1 MSDEI
6 EVNTLDELIALALNS
21 YSDEERYE
29 ELLGKLRSIATL
41 EMFNKAKA
49 LSSCE
54 ESNRRILGVQILC
67 QLGKGKPKFVKQSS
81 KILLSMLPYEVHPGV
96 IASIAWGL
104 GHLDAKDREASLI
117 KLKSHPDAEVRLGV
131 VGGLQGIEAEAVT
144 QTLIELS
151 RDIDSEVRSWAT
163 FALGSQIS
171 TDSPDIRQALY
182 DRLSDEDEETH
193 CEAIWGLA
201 QRKDLRV
208 IDYLVE
214 RLLSDS
220 LIFDDLIAA
229 EAMGVPKLLPALI
242 SLRGR
247 QFEGADLLEN
257 AIRICKSNQ

>member
-6 EVNTLDELIALALNS
+6 EVNTIDELIALALNS
-21 YSDEERYE
+21 YSDAELYE

-41 EMFNKAKA
+41 EVFNKAKA
-49 LSSCE
+49 LSFCE
-54 ESNRRILGVQILC
+54 EPNRRILGVQILC
-67 QLGKGKPKFVKQSS
+67 QLGNGKPKFVEQSS
-81 KILLSMLPYEVHPGV
+81 KVLLSMLPSEAHPGV
-96 IASIAWGL
+96 IAAIAWGL
-104 GHLDAKDREASLI
+104 GHLDAKDREASLV

-151 RDIDSEVRSWAT
+151 RDIDNEVRSWAT
-163 FALGSQIS
+163 FALGSQICA
-171 TDSPDIRQALY
+171 DNPDIRQALY

-214 RLLSDS
+214 RLLSES
-220 LIFDDLIAA
+220 VIFDDLMAA
-229 EAMGVPKLLPALI
+229 EAMGVPELLPALI
-242 SLRGR
+242 RLRGR
-247 QFEGADLLEN
+247 QFEGEAYLEN
-257 AIRICKSNQ
+257 AIRICESKQ